1 MHRGDDTRIIA
12 FCRVNWQTGGNMA
25 DDVDLFLSEM
35 AGVTPLRKND
45 KADVGKADALDVSAE
60 ERRRLATEEKQ
71 QDRNF
76 LSEDY
81 VDMLD
86 AFHIL
91 DFKRDG
97 VQNGVYRK
105 LKLGKYPVEQRLD
118 LHRMSVKR
126 AREVVFDF
134 VEQCVADDVRN
145 ILIIHGKGLNQRLQ
159 EAAAPS
165 ADDKAIL
172 KSYLNKW
179 LRELPQVM
187 AFHSAQQAHGG
198 AGAVYVLLRKSERK
212 KEENRR
218 RFIAGRDKYGP
229 EVTP

>member
-1 MHRGDDTRIIA
+1 
-12 FCRVNWQTGGNMA
+12 MA
-25 DDVDLFLSEM
+25 DDFDLFMNEM
-35 AGVTPLRKND
+35 EGVTPLKKSD
-45 KADVGKADALDVSAE
+45 KADVGRPADADVAAQ
-60 ERRRLATEEKQ
+60 ERRRLATAEKP

-81 VDMLD
+81 VEMLD

-105 LKLGKYPVEQRLD
+105 LKLGKYPIEQRID

-126 AREVVFDF
+126 ARQVVFEF
-134 VEQCVADDVRN
+134 VEQCVENDVRN
-145 ILIIHGKGLNQRLQ
+145 ILIVHGKGLNQRLK
-159 EAAAPS
+159 EPAAPS
-165 ADDKAIL
+165 PDDKAIL

-179 LRELPQVM
+179 LQELPQVM
-187 AFHSAQQAHGG
+187 AFHSAQQVHGG

-229 EVTP
+229 DITP

>member
-1 MHRGDDTRIIA
+1 MA
-12 FCRVNWQTGGNMA
+12 NERVMS
-25 DDVDLFLSEM
+25 DEIDLFMQEM
-35 AGVTPLRKND
+35 QGVVPLKHND
-45 KADVGKADALDVSAE
+45 KADVSKSNADDTAAID
-60 ERRRLATEEKQ
+60 ERRRLATEEKIA
-71 QDRNF
+71 DPNF

-81 VDMLD
+81 IEMLD

-105 LKLGKYPVEQRLD
+105 LKLGKYPIEHRID

-134 VEQCVADDVRN
+134 IHLCQENDQRSLLLV
-145 ILIIHGKGLNQRLQ
+145 HGKGLSQKLQ
-159 EAAAPS
+159 EAQAPS
-165 ADDKAIL
+165 PDDKAVL
-172 KSYLNKW
+172 KSYVNKW
-179 LRELPQVM
+179 LREIPAVM
-187 AFHSAQQAHGG
+187 AFHSAQQSHGG

-218 RFIAGRDKYGP
+218 RFIAGRDKESAYK
-229 EVTP
+229 

>member
-1 MHRGDDTRIIA
+1 
-12 FCRVNWQTGGNMA
+12 MA
-25 DDVDLFLSEM
+25 DDFDLFMSEM
-35 AGVTPLRKND
+35 GGVTPLKQSD
-45 KADVGKADALDVSAE
+45 KADVGKSVDSDVAAA
-60 ERRRLATEEKQ
+60 ERRRLATAEKQ

-81 VDMLD
+81 IEMLD
-86 AFHIL
+86 AFYIM

-105 LKLGKYPVEQRLD
+105 LKLGKYPIEQRID
-118 LHRMSVKR
+118 LHRMTVKR
-126 AREVVFDF
+126 ARQVVFEF
-134 VEQCVADDVRN
+134 VEQCVANDVRN
-145 ILIIHGKGLNQRLQ
+145 ILIVHGKGLNQRMQ

-229 EVTP
+229 DIKP

>member
-1 MHRGDDTRIIA
+1 
-12 FCRVNWQTGGNMA
+12 MA
-25 DDVDLFLSEM
+25 DDLDLFMSEM
-35 AGVTPLRKND
+35 AGVTPLKKGDR
-45 KADVGKADALDVSAE
+45 ADVGKMVDSDVAAE
-60 ERRRLATEEKQ
+60 ERRRLATAEKQ
-71 QDRNF
+71 PDRNF

-81 VDMLD
+81 IEMLD
-86 AFHIL
+86 AFYIL

-105 LKLGKYPVEQRLD
+105 LKLGKYPIEQRID
-118 LHRMSVKR
+118 LHRMTVKR
-126 AREVVFDF
+126 ARQVVFEF

-145 ILIIHGKGLNQRLQ
+145 ILIVHGKGLNQRLN
-159 EAAAPS
+159 ENIAPS
-165 ADDKAIL
+165 PDDKAIL

-179 LRELPQVM
+179 LQELPQVM
-187 AFHSAQQAHGG
+187 AFHSAQQIHGG

-229 EVTP
+229 ELKL

>member
-1 MHRGDDTRIIA
+1 
-12 FCRVNWQTGGNMA
+12 MA
-25 DDVDLFLSEM
+25 DDLDLFMSEM
-35 AGVTPLRKND
+35 AGVTPLKKGDR
-45 KADVGKADALDVSAE
+45 ADVGKMVDSDVAAE
-60 ERRRLATEEKQ
+60 ERRRLATAEKQ
-71 QDRNF
+71 PDRNF

-81 VDMLD
+81 IEMLD
-86 AFHIL
+86 AFYIL

-105 LKLGKYPVEQRLD
+105 LKLGKYPIEQRID
-118 LHRMSVKR
+118 LHRMTVKR
-126 AREVVFDF
+126 ARQVVFEF

-145 ILIIHGKGLNQRLQ
+145 ILIVHGKGLNQRLN
-159 EAAAPS
+159 ENIAPS
-165 ADDKAIL
+165 PDDKAIL

-179 LRELPQVM
+179 LQELPQVM
-187 AFHSAQQAHGG
+187 AFHSAQQIHGG

-229 EVTP
+229 ELKH

>member
-1 MHRGDDTRIIA
+1 
-12 FCRVNWQTGGNMA
+12 MA
-25 DDVDLFLSEM
+25 DDLDLFMSEM
-35 AGVTPLRKND
+35 AGVTPLKKGDR
-45 KADVGKADALDVSAE
+45 ADVGKMVDSDVAAE
-60 ERRRLATEEKQ
+60 ERRRLATAEKQ
-71 QDRNF
+71 LDRNF

-81 VDMLD
+81 IEMLD
-86 AFHIL
+86 AFYIL

-105 LKLGKYPVEQRLD
+105 LKLGKYPIEQRID
-118 LHRMSVKR
+118 LHRMTVKR
-126 AREVVFDF
+126 ARQVVFEF

-145 ILIIHGKGLNQRLQ
+145 ILIVHGKGLNQRLN
-159 EAAAPS
+159 ENIAPS
-165 ADDKAIL
+165 PDDKAIL

-179 LRELPQVM
+179 LQELPQVM
-187 AFHSAQQAHGG
+187 AFHSAQQIHGG

-229 EVTP
+229 ELKL

>member
-1 MHRGDDTRIIA
+1 
-12 FCRVNWQTGGNMA
+12 MA
-25 DDVDLFLSEM
+25 DDFDLFMSEM
-35 AGVTPLRKND
+35 GGVTPLKQSG
-45 KADVGKADALDVSAE
+45 KADVGKSVDSDVAAA
-60 ERRRLATEEKQ
+60 ERRRLATAEKQ

-81 VDMLD
+81 VEMLD
-86 AFHIL
+86 AFYIM

-105 LKLGKYPVEQRLD
+105 LKLGKYPIEQRID
-118 LHRMSVKR
+118 LHRMTVKR
-126 AREVVFDF
+126 ARQVVFEF
-134 VEQCVADDVRN
+134 VEQCVANDVRN
-145 ILIIHGKGLNQRLQ
+145 ILIVHGKGLNQRMQ

-229 EVTP
+229 DL